1 MSSLHRNSF
10 VLTLFSIF
18 LICMMNVSLLLRPNL
33 LSWLLYTEYSH
44 SFSRHALCT
53 CIQQSHDRHMTNLP
67 HANSRPVSVRN
78 IVPSTPHFTLRM
90 TSGILEPGLHTATIT
105 GVLLERE
112 RGGGGGGEEEREMG
126 GRV

>member
-1 MSSLHRNSF
+1 
-10 VLTLFSIF
+10 
-18 LICMMNVSLLLRPNL
+18 
-33 LSWLLYTEYSH
+33 
-44 SFSRHALCT
+44 
-53 CIQQSHDRHMTNLP
+53 MTNLP

-112 RGGGGGGEEEREMG
+112 GGGKEERDGMEGFNSSVLAGMFF
-126 GRV
+126 GRFDHTIIWVE